1 MINYDWQKLN
11 NYYKWNSTE
20 VLKYFYFR
28 THMYPPAH
36 LGTLSKKEIRDI
48 TEFNKGKSFL
58 IKPEPL
64 LLQHSSVTDMYEYI
78 QIASLR
84 NLFDYRLRGIDWVY
98 IWQIPPSVS
107 LNNPLITIADE
118 KIYLKYDSKMT
129 GE

>member
-28 THMYPPAH
+28 IHMYPPVH
-36 LGTLSKKEIRDI
+36 IGNISKKEKKDI
-48 TEFNKGKSFL
+48 TQFNKGVSFL
-58 IKPEPL
+58 INPEPL
-64 LLQHSSVTDMYEYI
+64 LLKHSSVTDMYEYI

-84 NLFDYRLRGIDWVY
+84 SLFDYKLRGIDWVY
-98 IWQIPPSVS
+98 KWQITDPIN
-107 LNNPLITIADE
+107 LDNPLITIADE
-118 KIYLKYDSKMT
+118 KIYLKYDSNMT